1 MPQRLLL
8 RLKNTAML
16 NRKLTIG
23 ILAVVNIVLFVLI
36 GINYGLASVNNWLLI
51 VSIAFMS
58 MAIYRVL
65 GMVEGYRD

>member
-1 MPQRLLL
+1 M
-8 RLKNTAML
+8 RLKSTAML

>member
-1 MPQRLLL
+1 M

>member
-1 MPQRLLL
+1 
-8 RLKNTAML
+8 ML

>member
-1 MPQRLLL
+1 L
-8 RLKNTAML
+8 RLKSTAML